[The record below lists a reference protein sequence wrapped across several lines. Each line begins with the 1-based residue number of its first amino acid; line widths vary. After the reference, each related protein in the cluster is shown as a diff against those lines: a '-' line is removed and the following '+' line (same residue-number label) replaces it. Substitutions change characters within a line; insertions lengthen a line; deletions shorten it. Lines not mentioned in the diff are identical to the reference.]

1 MGESDANAD
10 AGAGTVGRDGEYT
23 IANAVTRDG
32 DAVDVTV
39 DGTIERIDPAGT
51 LDPAAADYDA
61 GGRLVTRAFT
71 EPHFHLDAALT
82 AGEPRW
88 NREGTL
94 AAGIGIWGEYKSDLT
109 AANVRERARR
119 VAEWLAAHGVTRV
132 RSHVDV
138 TEPTLAGV
146 EALVD
151 LRETIDV
158 VDVEL
163 VAFPQDGVF
172 TDPDHPDLLREAIGM
187 GVDVVGGAP
196 HVEHTRE
203 DGVESIRLALDLAEE
218 HGLPVDLHVDE
229 TDDPG
234 SRFTEVLASEALKR
248 GIGDRTVASHATAMH
263 SYPNAYADKL
273 IRLLAESGVSVVTN
287 PPDNAVLQGR
297 YDDYPRRRGHTRIDE
312 LRAAGVT
319 VGLGHDS
326 VMDPWYHYGRG
337 DPLDA
342 AGVLLHYAH
351 MNGYDDVGTLWGM
364 LTADSAAVVGAPA
377 GGVEPGAPGSLVVF
391 DSPTPFDAL
400 RTRAA
405 RTLVLKDG
413 RPVARTEPAR
423 TTVRRGDGTERTVDF
438 HR

>member
-1 MGESDANAD
+1 MGESDAD
-10 AGAGTVGRDGEYT
+10 AEAEAAGRDGEYT
-23 IANAVTRDG
+23 IANAVTRGG
-32 DAVDVTV
+32 DAVDVMV
-39 DGTIERIDPAGT
+39 DGTIRRVEPAGT
-51 LDPAAADYDA
+51 VDPAAADYDA
-61 GGRLVTRAFT
+61 NGRLVTRAFT

-94 AAGIGIWGEYKSDLT
+94 AAGIEIWGEYKRNLK
-109 AANVRERARR
+109 AADVRERARQ

-138 TEPTLAGV
+138 TEPSLTGV
-146 EALVD
+146 EALVE
-151 LRETIDV
+151 LREAIDV
-158 VDVEL
+158 IDIEL
-163 VAFPQDGVF
+163 VAFPQDGLF
-172 TDPDHPDLLREAIGM
+172 TGPDHPDLFREAIGM

-203 DGVESIRLALDLAEE
+203 DGVESIRLALDLAEK

-263 SYPNAYADKL
+263 SYPNVYADKL
-273 IRLLAESGVSVVTN
+273 IRLLAESGVSIVTN

-319 VGLGHDS
+319 VALGHDS

-364 LTADSAAVVGAPA
+364 LTADNAAVVGEPA
-377 GGVEPGAPGSLVVF
+377 GGIEPGGPGSLVVF

-413 RPVARTEPAR
+413 QPVARTDPAR
-423 TTVRRGDGTERTVDF
+423 TTVRRGDGTERRIDF